1 MTQCSAELELLALF
15 SAAVLEHTEAVD
27 TLCNLVAVGS
37 KEEFAEA
44 KLRAEQTA
52 SKCNAAKL
60 ALKRHRLEHNCRI
73 GAPTVPWPTA
83 RVEQEAE

>member
-1 MTQCSAELELLALF
+1 MTECSAKLELLAVF
-15 SAAVLEHTEAVD
+15 AAAVLEHMEAVD
-27 TLCNLVAVGS
+27 TLCNLVALGS
-37 KEEFAEA
+37 KDEFAEA

-60 ALKRHRLEHNCRI
+60 ALKKHRLEHNCHV

-83 RVEQEAE
+83 R